1 MLNKMENMNTSYNM
15 SDILPAEV
23 GNNELSTSSAL
34 QRLTPEQIEKAN
46 VIASHIDIYN
56 PRSLMTYGSETQ
68 RKLEQAS
75 DQVLGNATGRDNE
88 EIAQMITT
96 LMQTVNEVMPDDV
109 EKARKTGLF
118 PWARKKIEQRM
129 LNLQVKARTIEGSIA
144 TFSGRLRSQNDKL
157 VRNNV
162 ILSQQMD
169 SLKNYFQDLNVEIAA
184 GEIKLKEI
192 DEKIIPELMD
202 KKSSTNDPFVAQEL
216 MQIQQARSDLAS
228 HMDSL
233 VRSQQLA
240 LLQAGQILVLQ
251 QGNSELSKK
260 LDEAVTQVVP
270 LWKSQMTMTL
280 MLLGAENALKTLD
293 VVTDTTNKLITSVS
307 KQVKSTGIEIAKKS
321 KESIIKMETLRDT
334 HRNLMETIQ
343 GITEV
348 TKDAEQKRLQAQAE
362 ISRNQDELIALLRDD
377 NKTNGLYLSHY

>member
-1 MLNKMENMNTSYNM
+1 MTNNYTMA
-15 SDILPAEV
+15 DILPAETNT
-23 GNNELSTSSAL
+23 GELSTGTAL
-34 QRLTPEQIEKAN
+34 QRLTPEQLERAN
-46 VIASHIDIYN
+46 QIASRIDIHD
-56 PRSLMTYGSETQ
+56 PRSLMTYGTDTQ

-109 EKARKTGLF
+109 EKARKGGLF

-129 LNLQVKARTIEGSIA
+129 LNLQVKARSIEGSIA
-144 TFSGRLRSQNDKL
+144 TFSGRLRSQNEKL
-157 VRNNV
+157 VRNNT
-162 ILSQQMD
+162 ILAQQMET
-169 SLKNYFQDLNVEIAA
+169 LKNYFQDLNVEIAA

-192 DEKIIPELMD
+192 DEKIMPELME
-202 KKSSTNDPFVAQEL
+202 KKSATNDPFVAQEL
-216 MQIQQARSDLAS
+216 MQIQQAHSDLAG
-228 HMDSL
+228 HLDSL
-233 VRSQQLA
+233 TRSQQLA

-362 ISRNQDELIALLRDD
+362 ITRNQDELIALLRDD
-377 NKTNGLYLSHY
+377 HKTGALYLGSSY

>member
-1 MLNKMENMNTSYNM
+1 MNTSYNM

-23 GNNELSTSSAL
+23 GNNELSTGSAL
-34 QRLTPEQIEKAN
+34 QRLTPEQTEKAN
-46 VIASHIDIYN
+46 IIASHIDIYN

-109 EKARKTGLF
+109 EKARKSGLF

>member
-1 MLNKMENMNTSYNM
+1 MTNNYSMANLVPVDS
-15 SDILPAEV
+15 P
-23 GNNELSTSSAL
+23 NNELSTGTAL
-34 QRLTPEQIEKAN
+34 QRLTPEQLERAN
-46 VIASHIDIYN
+46 QIASRIDIHD
-56 PRSLMTYGSETQ
+56 PRSLMTYGSDTQ

-88 EIAQMITT
+88 EIAQVITT

-109 EKARKTGLF
+109 EKARKGGLF

-129 LNLQVKARTIEGSIA
+129 LNLQVKARSIEGSIA

-157 VRNNV
+157 IKNNV
-162 ILSQQMD
+162 ILKQQMET
-169 SLKNYFQDLNVEIAA
+169 LKNYFQDLNVEIAA
-184 GEIKLKEI
+184 GEIKLQEI
-192 DEKIIPELMD
+192 DEKIMPELLE
-202 KKSSTNDPFVAQEL
+202 KKSATNDPFVAQEL

-228 HMDSL
+228 HLDSL
-233 VRSQQLA
+233 TRSQQLA

-362 ISRNQDELIALLRDD
+362 ISKNQDELIALLRDD
-377 NKTNGLYLSHY
+377 HKSGALYLGSSY

>member
-1 MLNKMENMNTSYNM
+1 MTNNYTMA
-15 SDILPAEV
+15 DILPAEV
-23 GNNELSTSSAL
+23 NTNELSTGTAL
-34 QRLTPEQIEKAN
+34 QRLTPEQLERAN
-46 VIASHIDIYN
+46 QIASRIDIHD
-56 PRSLMTYGSETQ
+56 PRSLMTYGTDTQ

-109 EKARKTGLF
+109 EKARKGGLF

-129 LNLQVKARTIEGSIA
+129 LNLQVKARSIEGSIA
-144 TFSGRLRSQNDKL
+144 TFSGRLRSQNEKL
-157 VRNNV
+157 VRNNT
-162 ILSQQMD
+162 ILAQQMET
-169 SLKNYFQDLNVEIAA
+169 LKNYFQDLNVEIAA

-192 DEKIIPELMD
+192 DEKIMPELME
-202 KKSSTNDPFVAQEL
+202 KKSATNDPFVAQEL
-216 MQIQQARSDLAS
+216 MQIQQARSDLAG
-228 HMDSL
+228 HLDSL
-233 VRSQQLA
+233 TRSQQLA

-362 ISRNQDELIALLRDD
+362 ITRNQDELIALLRDD
-377 NKTNGLYLSHY
+377 HKTGALYLGSSY

>member
-1 MLNKMENMNTSYNM
+1 MTNNYSMANLVPVDS
-15 SDILPAEV
+15 P
-23 GNNELSTSSAL
+23 NNELSTGTAL
-34 QRLTPEQIEKAN
+34 QRLTPEQLERAN
-46 VIASHIDIYN
+46 QIASRIDIHD
-56 PRSLMTYGSETQ
+56 PRSLMTYGSDTQ

-109 EKARKTGLF
+109 EKARKGGLF

-129 LNLQVKARTIEGSIA
+129 LNLQVKARSIEGSIA

-157 VRNNV
+157 IKNNV
-162 ILSQQMD
+162 ILKQQMET
-169 SLKNYFQDLNVEIAA
+169 LKNYFQDLNVEIAA
-184 GEIKLKEI
+184 GEIKLQEI
-192 DEKIIPELMD
+192 DEKIMPELLE
-202 KKSSTNDPFVAQEL
+202 KKSATNDPFVAQEL

-228 HMDSL
+228 HLDSL
-233 VRSQQLA
+233 TRSQQLA

-362 ISRNQDELIALLRDD
+362 ISKNQDELIALLRDD
-377 NKTNGLYLSHY
+377 HKSGALYLGSSY

>member
-1 MLNKMENMNTSYNM
+1 
-15 SDILPAEV
+15 
-23 GNNELSTSSAL
+23 
-34 QRLTPEQIEKAN
+34 
-46 VIASHIDIYN
+46 
-56 PRSLMTYGSETQ
+56 MTYGSETQ

-334 HRNLMETIQ
+334 HRNLIETIQ

-377 NKTNGLYLSHY
+377 NKTNGLYLSRY

>member
-1 MLNKMENMNTSYNM
+1 MENMNTSYNM

-23 GNNELSTSSAL
+23 GNNELSTGSAL
-34 QRLTPEQIEKAN
+34 QRLTPEQTEKAN

-162 ILSQQMD
+162 ILSQQLD

-377 NKTNGLYLSHY
+377 NKTNGLYLSRY

>member
-1 MLNKMENMNTSYNM
+1 METMTNNYSMANLVPVDS
-15 SDILPAEV
+15 P
-23 GNNELSTSSAL
+23 NNELSTGTAL
-34 QRLTPEQIEKAN
+34 QRLTPEQLERAN
-46 VIASHIDIYN
+46 QIASRIDIHD
-56 PRSLMTYGSETQ
+56 PRSLMTYGSDTQ

-109 EKARKTGLF
+109 EKARKGGLF

-129 LNLQVKARTIEGSIA
+129 LNLQVKARSIEGSIA

-157 VRNNV
+157 VKNNV
-162 ILSQQMD
+162 ILTQQMET
-169 SLKNYFQDLNVEIAA
+169 LKIYFQDLNVEIAA
-184 GEIKLKEI
+184 GEIKLQEI
-192 DEKIIPELMD
+192 DEKIMPELLE
-202 KKSSTNDPFVAQEL
+202 KKSATNDPFVAQEL

-228 HMDSL
+228 HLDSL
-233 VRSQQLA
+233 TRSQQLA

-362 ISRNQDELIALLRDD
+362 ISKNQDELIALLRDD
-377 NKTNGLYLSHY
+377 HKSGALYLGSSY

>member
-1 MLNKMENMNTSYNM
+1 MTNNYSMANLVPVDS
-15 SDILPAEV
+15 P
-23 GNNELSTSSAL
+23 NNELSTGTAL
-34 QRLTPEQIEKAN
+34 QRLTPEQLERAN
-46 VIASHIDIYN
+46 QIASRIDIHD
-56 PRSLMTYGSETQ
+56 PRSLMTYGSDTQ

-109 EKARKTGLF
+109 EKARKGGLF

-129 LNLQVKARTIEGSIA
+129 LNLQVKARSIEGSIA

-157 VRNNV
+157 VRNNT
-162 ILSQQMD
+162 ILAQQMET
-169 SLKNYFQDLNVEIAA
+169 LKNYFQDLNVEIAA
-184 GEIKLKEI
+184 GEIKLQEI
-192 DEKIIPELMD
+192 DEKIMPELLE
-202 KKSSTNDPFVAQEL
+202 KKSATNDPFVAQEL

-228 HMDSL
+228 HLDSL
-233 VRSQQLA
+233 TRSQQLA

-362 ISRNQDELIALLRDD
+362 ISKNQDELIALLRDD
-377 NKTNGLYLSHY
+377 HKSGALYLGSSY

>member
-1 MLNKMENMNTSYNM
+1 MEMTNTYSMANSM
-15 SDILPAEV
+15 ANIVPTET
-23 GNNELSTSSAL
+23 GTNELLAGSAL
-34 QRLTPEQIEKAN
+34 QRLTPEQLERAN
-46 VIASHIDIYN
+46 QIASRIDIRD
-56 PRSLMTYGSETQ
+56 PRTLMTWGSDTQ

-109 EKARKTGLF
+109 EKARRGGLF

-157 VRNNV
+157 VKNNF
-162 ILSQQMD
+162 ILSQQMET
-169 SLKNYFQDLNVEIAA
+169 LKNYFQDLNVEIAA

-192 DEKIIPELMD
+192 DEQLIPELMN
-202 KKSSTNDPFVAQEL
+202 KKSATNDPFIAQEL

-228 HMDSL
+228 HLDSL
-233 VRSQQLA
+233 TRSQQLA

-348 TKDAEQKRLQAQAE
+348 TKDAEQKRLQASAE

-377 NKTNGLYLSHY
+377 SKTSNLYLGGY

>member
-1 MLNKMENMNTSYNM
+1 MTNNYTMA
-15 SDILPAEV
+15 DILPAETNT
-23 GNNELSTSSAL
+23 GELSTGTAL
-34 QRLTPEQIEKAN
+34 QRLTPEQLERAN
-46 VIASHIDIYN
+46 QIASRIDIHD
-56 PRSLMTYGSETQ
+56 PRSLMTYGTDTQ

-109 EKARKTGLF
+109 EKARKGGLF

-129 LNLQVKARTIEGSIA
+129 LNLQVKARSIEGSIA
-144 TFSGRLRSQNDKL
+144 TFSGRLRSQNEKL
-157 VRNNV
+157 VRNNT
-162 ILSQQMD
+162 ILAQQMET
-169 SLKNYFQDLNVEIAA
+169 LKNYFQDLNVEIAA
-184 GEIKLKEI
+184 GEIKLQEI
-192 DEKIIPELMD
+192 DEKIMPELME
-202 KKSSTNDPFVAQEL
+202 KKSATNDPFVAQEL
-216 MQIQQARSDLAS
+216 MQIQQARSDLAG
-228 HMDSL
+228 HLDSL
-233 VRSQQLA
+233 TRSQQLA

-362 ISRNQDELIALLRDD
+362 ITRNQDELIALLRDD
-377 NKTNGLYLSHY
+377 HKTGSLYLGSSY

>member
-1 MLNKMENMNTSYNM
+1 MTNNYSMANLVPVDS
-15 SDILPAEV
+15 P
-23 GNNELSTSSAL
+23 NNELSTGTAL
-34 QRLTPEQIEKAN
+34 QRLTPEQLERAN
-46 VIASHIDIYN
+46 QIASRIDIHD
-56 PRSLMTYGSETQ
+56 PRSLMTYGSDTQ

-109 EKARKTGLF
+109 EKARKGGLF

-129 LNLQVKARTIEGSIA
+129 LNLQVKARSIEGSIA

-157 VRNNV
+157 VKNNV
-162 ILSQQMD
+162 ILTQQMET
-169 SLKNYFQDLNVEIAA
+169 LKIYFQDLNVEIAA
-184 GEIKLKEI
+184 GEIKLQEI
-192 DEKIIPELMD
+192 DEKIMPELLE
-202 KKSSTNDPFVAQEL
+202 KKSATNDPFVAQEL

-228 HMDSL
+228 HLDSL
-233 VRSQQLA
+233 TRSQQLA

-362 ISRNQDELIALLRDD
+362 ISKNQDELIALLRDD
-377 NKTNGLYLSHY
+377 HKSGALYLGSSY

>member
-1 MLNKMENMNTSYNM
+1 MTNNYTMA
-15 SDILPAEV
+15 DILSVEA
-23 GNNELSTSSAL
+23 NTNELSTGTAL
-34 QRLTPEQIEKAN
+34 QRLTPEQLERAN
-46 VIASHIDIYN
+46 QIASRIDIHD
-56 PRSLMTYGSETQ
+56 PRSLMTYGTDTQ

-109 EKARKTGLF
+109 EKARKGGLF

-129 LNLQVKARTIEGSIA
+129 LNLQVKARSIEGSIA

-157 VRNNV
+157 VRNNT
-162 ILSQQMD
+162 ILAQQMET
-169 SLKNYFQDLNVEIAA
+169 LKNYFQDLNVEIAA
-184 GEIKLKEI
+184 GEIKLQEI
-192 DEKIIPELMD
+192 DEKIMPELME
-202 KKSSTNDPFVAQEL
+202 KKSATNDPFVAQEL
-216 MQIQQARSDLAS
+216 MQIQQARSDLTG
-228 HMDSL
+228 HLDSL
-233 VRSQQLA
+233 TRSQQLA

-362 ISRNQDELIALLRDD
+362 ITRNQDELIALLRDD
-377 NKTNGLYLSHY
+377 NKTGSLYLGSSY

>member
-1 MLNKMENMNTSYNM
+1 MTNNYTMA
-15 SDILPAEV
+15 DILPAETNT
-23 GNNELSTSSAL
+23 GELSTGTAL
-34 QRLTPEQIEKAN
+34 QRLTPEQLERAN
-46 VIASHIDIYN
+46 QIASRIDIHD
-56 PRSLMTYGSETQ
+56 PRSLMTYGSDTQ

-109 EKARKTGLF
+109 EKARKGGLF
-118 PWARKKIEQRM
+118 PWARKKVEQRM
-129 LNLQVKARTIEGSIA
+129 LNLQVKARSIEGSIA

-157 VRNNV
+157 VRNNT
-162 ILSQQMD
+162 ILAQQMET
-169 SLKNYFQDLNVEIAA
+169 LKNYFQDLNVEIAA
-184 GEIKLKEI
+184 GEIKLQEI
-192 DEKIIPELMD
+192 DEKIMPELME
-202 KKSSTNDPFVAQEL
+202 KKSATNDPFVAQEL
-216 MQIQQARSDLAS
+216 MQIQQARSDLAG
-228 HMDSL
+228 HLDSL
-233 VRSQQLA
+233 TRSQQLA

-362 ISRNQDELIALLRDD
+362 ITRNQDELIALLRDD
-377 NKTNGLYLSHY
+377 HKTGSLYLGSSY

>member
-1 MLNKMENMNTSYNM
+1 MANLVPVDS
-15 SDILPAEV
+15 P
-23 GNNELSTSSAL
+23 NNELSTGTAL
-34 QRLTPEQIEKAN
+34 QRLTPEQLERAN
-46 VIASHIDIYN
+46 QIASRIDIHD
-56 PRSLMTYGSETQ
+56 PRSLMTYGSDTQ

-109 EKARKTGLF
+109 EKARKGGLF

-129 LNLQVKARTIEGSIA
+129 LNLQVKARSIEGSIA

-157 VRNNV
+157 IKNNV
-162 ILSQQMD
+162 ILKQQMET
-169 SLKNYFQDLNVEIAA
+169 LKNYFQDLNVEIAA
-184 GEIKLKEI
+184 GEIKLQEI
-192 DEKIIPELMD
+192 DEKIMPELLE
-202 KKSSTNDPFVAQEL
+202 KKSATNDPFVAQEL

-228 HMDSL
+228 HLDSL
-233 VRSQQLA
+233 TRSQQLA

-362 ISRNQDELIALLRDD
+362 ISKNQDELIALLRDD
-377 NKTNGLYLSHY
+377 HKSGALYLGSSY

>member
-1 MLNKMENMNTSYNM
+1 METMTNNYSMANLVPVDS
-15 SDILPAEV
+15 P
-23 GNNELSTSSAL
+23 NNELSTGTAL
-34 QRLTPEQIEKAN
+34 QRLTPEQLERAN
-46 VIASHIDIYN
+46 QIASRIDIHD
-56 PRSLMTYGSETQ
+56 PRSLMTYGSDTQ

-109 EKARKTGLF
+109 EKARKGGLF

-129 LNLQVKARTIEGSIA
+129 LNLQVKARSIEGSIA

-157 VRNNV
+157 VRNNT
-162 ILSQQMD
+162 ILAQQMET
-169 SLKNYFQDLNVEIAA
+169 LKNYFQDLNVEIAA
-184 GEIKLKEI
+184 GEIKLQEI
-192 DEKIIPELMD
+192 DEKIMPELLE
-202 KKSSTNDPFVAQEL
+202 KKSATNDPFVAQEL

-228 HMDSL
+228 HLDSL
-233 VRSQQLA
+233 TRSQQLA

-362 ISRNQDELIALLRDD
+362 ISKNQDELIALLRDD
-377 NKTNGLYLSHY
+377 HKSGALYLGSSY

>member
-1 MLNKMENMNTSYNM
+1 MNTSYNM

-23 GNNELSTSSAL
+23 GNNELSTGSAL
-34 QRLTPEQIEKAN
+34 QRLTPEQTEKAN

-377 NKTNGLYLSHY
+377 NKTNGLYLSRY

>member
-1 MLNKMENMNTSYNM
+1 MTNNYSMANLVPVDS
-15 SDILPAEV
+15 P
-23 GNNELSTSSAL
+23 NNELSTGTAL
-34 QRLTPEQIEKAN
+34 QRLTPEQLERAN
-46 VIASHIDIYN
+46 QIASRIDIHD
-56 PRSLMTYGSETQ
+56 PRSLMTYGSDTQ

-109 EKARKTGLF
+109 EKARKGGLF

-129 LNLQVKARTIEGSIA
+129 LNLQVKARSIEGSIA

-157 VRNNV
+157 IKNNV
-162 ILSQQMD
+162 ILKQQMET
-169 SLKNYFQDLNVEIAA
+169 LKNYFQDLNVEIAA
-184 GEIKLKEI
+184 GEIKLQEI
-192 DEKIIPELMD
+192 DEKIMPELLE
-202 KKSSTNDPFVAQEL
+202 KKSATNDPFVAQEL
-216 MQIQQARSDLAS
+216 MQIQQSRSDLAS
-228 HMDSL
+228 HLDSL
-233 VRSQQLA
+233 TRSQQLA

-362 ISRNQDELIALLRDD
+362 ISKNQDELIALLRDD
-377 NKTNGLYLSHY
+377 HKSGALYLGSSY